1 MVGCGIQKE
10 KVKNLGGEGSGMEGS
25 LRDAK
30 EDSQVLSSALSSL
43 WNWKGEEEKEE
54 GRFRWR
60 ECSGIALWF
69 ALHSL
74 VCWWSLVA
82 C

>member
-1 MVGCGIQKE
+1 MVSCGIQRE
-10 KVKNLGGEGSGMEGS
+10 KVMNLSGEGSGMGGS

-69 ALHSL
+69 AG
-74 VCWWSLVA
+74 SLVA